1 MKVRG
6 ASVAQGQRMVY
17 RDRFIRTLSIIVV
30 AGCAG
35 GGLLLGGA
43 VSPVHADY
51 DDIKVLEMFYED
63 KELVV
68 TPTRD
73 PKPISLVAENVTVIT
88 AREIQALNA
97 HTLAEVLN
105 TLPGVHVEPRVTPGG
120 LSPTVSVQGSESN
133 HVRVVM
139 DGVTINNVSDFLA
152 DVGAIPVQRIAAV
165 EIIKGPASS
174 AWGSS
179 LGGIINIITKS
190 PDATRNV
197 GGMFSASMGE
207 RTTGDFRLELSGT
220 RSSLGYYLAAD
231 GITSDGLLPHTNVD
245 SGSVYGKLS
254 WEPHEDTRVLAT
266 YSYSRGERG
275 VGTFPQF
282 GLIQD
287 GEYEHLAAT
296 LGMGHALS
304 ESLDLDITGR
314 FSRRDFSDVSS
325 ALGTGEEL
333 SNNRYE
339 QPNLGASAKLTWRT
353 GVHSMTIGTDYDNGT
368 MDADLRENN
377 GTVRSMADGRLER
390 WAVFANDTIVWNN
403 WSVTPGLRYDW
414 TSTSDDFVSPSL
426 GVTYSIGDHTIL
438 RAYVARG
445 FNIPSLIASTVG
457 AQGLQPNPDLDVEK
471 VWSYQLGC
479 ETTLLRYFW
488 LKNTLFR
495 HNVSD
500 FLAFDGAAGSYVNQG
515 KQRRQ
520 GVEVEL
526 KTIPVYNTSIS
537 TGYTF
542 IDARDRIADQRVP
555 NIPRHTLDVSISY
568 DDRKLLHGGLVGR
581 YAQWNAREDFNS
593 RDSAMIWD
601 LTGGIRLLNV
611 GQVTGEVFFVAH
623 NLFNG
628 SQYLHSVLRN
638 PGRWFEGGLRLNF

>member
-1 MKVRG
+1 M
-6 ASVAQGQRMVY
+6 SMIVA
-17 RDRFIRTLSIIVV
+17 
-30 AGCAG
+30 AACAG
-35 GGLLLGGA
+35 GGLVFCGA
-43 VSPVHADY
+43 VTPVHADY

-68 TPTRD
+68 TPSRD
-73 PKPISLVAENVTVIT
+73 PKPISQVAENVTVIT
-88 AREIQALNA
+88 AKEIQALNA

-105 TLPGVHVEPRVTPGG
+105 TIPGIHVEPRVTPGG

-190 PDATRNV
+190 PDTARTV
-197 GGMFSASMGE
+197 GGMVSASMGE

-220 RSSLGYYLAAD
+220 RSSLGYYLTAD

-245 SGSVYGKLS
+245 SGSVYGKLA

-275 VGTFPQF
+275 LGTFPQF
-282 GLIQD
+282 GLLQD
-287 GEYEHLAAT
+287 GEYEQLAAT
-296 LGMGHALS
+296 IGMSHALS

-325 ALGTGEEL
+325 ALATGEEL

-353 GVHSMTIGTDYDNGT
+353 GVHSVTVGTDYDNGT

-377 GTVRSMADGRLER
+377 GTVRTTADGRLER

-403 WSVTPGLRYDW
+403 WSVTPGFRYDW
-414 TSTSDDFVSPSL
+414 TSTSDVFVSPSL
-426 GVTYSIGDHTIL
+426 GVTYNIGDHTVL

-471 VWSYQLGC
+471 VWSWQLGY

-495 HNVSD
+495 HDVSD
-500 FLAFDGAAGSYVNQG
+500 FLAFDGATGSYVNQG

-526 KTIPVYNTSIS
+526 KTIPVYNTTI
-537 TGYTF
+537 TAGYTF

-555 NIPRHTLDVSISY
+555 NIPRHTLDVSITY
-568 DDRKLLHGGLVGR
+568 DDRKLLRGGLVGR
-581 YAQWNAREDFNS
+581 YTQWNAREDFNS

-628 SQYLHSVLRN
+628 SQYLNSVLRN
-638 PGRWFEGGLRLNF
+638 PGRWFEGGLRFTF

>member
-1 MKVRG
+1 M
-6 ASVAQGQRMVY
+6 AQGQRMVC
-17 RDRFIRTLSIIVV
+17 RERFISTLGVIVA

-35 GGLLLGGA
+35 GGLLLCGA
-43 VSPVHADY
+43 VAPVHADY

-73 PKPISLVAENVTVIT
+73 PKPISQVAENVTVIT

-105 TLPGVHVEPRVTPGG
+105 TIPGVHVEPRVTPGG

-190 PDATRNV
+190 PDASRKV

-220 RSSLGYYLAAD
+220 RSSLGYYLTAD

-245 SGSVYGKLS
+245 SGGVYGKLS

-266 YSYSRGERG
+266 YSYFRGERG
-275 VGTFPQF
+275 VGTFSQL
-282 GLIQD
+282 GLLQD

-296 LGMGHALS
+296 LGLSHALS

-314 FSRRDFSDVSS
+314 FSRRDYSEVSS
-325 ALGTGEEL
+325 ALVTGEEL
-333 SNNRYE
+333 SNNSYE

-353 GVHSMTIGTDYDNGT
+353 GVHSVTIGTDYDNGT
-368 MDADLRENN
+368 IDADLRENN
-377 GTVRSMADGRLER
+377 GTVRTVADGRLER
-390 WAVFANDTIVWNN
+390 WAVFANDTIVWDN
-403 WSVTPGLRYDW
+403 WSVTPGFRYDW

-426 GVTYSIGDHTIL
+426 GVTYNIGEHTVL

-457 AQGLQPNPDLDVEK
+457 AQGLQPNLDLDVEK
-471 VWSYQLGC
+471 VWSYQLGY

-495 HNVSD
+495 HDVSD
-500 FLAFDGAAGSYVNQG
+500 FLAFDGETGSYVNQG

-526 KTIPVYNTSIS
+526 KTIPIHNTSIS

-542 IDARDRIADQRVP
+542 TDARDRIADQRVP
-555 NIPRHTLDVSISY
+555 NIPRHTLDVSITY
-568 DDRKLLHGGLVGR
+568 DDRKLLRGGLVGR
-581 YAQWNAREDFNS
+581 YTQWNARENFNS

-601 LTGGIRLLNV
+601 LTGGIRFFNV
-611 GQVTGEVFFVAH
+611 GQVTGEVYVVAH
-623 NLFNG
+623 NLFDG
-628 SQYLHSVLRN
+628 SQYLIELSKN